1 MINNNNNRSIGLI
14 VFHVIC
20 LITYLVCI
28 PLSIY
33 GYYTYFSSLSLTNL
47 VGSIVTGTVAQR
59 FTWLYVAISL
69 DVLVVVLSI
78 VQCCVGCICG
88 CMYSKNRSV
97 QPIFVTPTV
106 AVSTIPQST
115 YNRPPANPDDK
126 QHIVEMQQ
134 YKNVE
139 NN

>member
-33 GYYTYFSSLSLTNL
+33 GYYEYFSLLNVTNI
-47 VGSIVTGTVAQR
+47 VAGIVTGTLAKSL
-59 FTWLYVAISL
+59 TWLYVAIVL
-69 DVLVVVLSI
+69 DVFVVVLSI

-88 CMYSKNRSV
+88 CMYSKNRNV

-115 YNRPPANPDDK
+115 YNRPPAHTNDK
-126 QHIVEMQQ
+126 QHKIEMQQ